1 MSLVTVPLIQCV
13 IRRDA
18 NTITPVTVP
27 PYEMTL
33 LRSMFGKE
41 NVTGSD
47 IVGKKEVE
55 ANGEFERM
63 SAKYGQAKIIKV
75 YGDDGGERLAELVE
89 KAADTLKAAEK
100 KAGTVK
106 ADPKKE
112 AETKDPV
119 A

>member
-1 MSLVTVPLIQCV
+1 MSLVTVPLIKCV

-41 NVTGSD
+41 NVTGNE
-47 IVGKKEVE
+47 IVGKKELE
-55 ANGEFERM
+55 SNGEFERL
-63 SAKYGQAKIIKV
+63 SAKYGQAKVVKV

-89 KAADTLKAAEK
+89 KAADTLKSAEK
-100 KAGTVK
+100 KA
-106 ADPKKE
+106 AAPKKE
-112 AETKDPV
+112 AEPKEPAKDP
-119 A
+119 AA

>member
-1 MSLVTVPLIQCV
+1 MSLVTVPLVKCV

-27 PYEMTL
+27 PYEMTI

-41 NVTGSD
+41 NVTGNE

-55 ANGEFERM
+55 STGEFERL

-75 YGDDGGERLAELVE
+75 YGDDDGERLAELVE
-89 KAADTLKAAEK
+89 KAAEK
-100 KAGTVK
+100 KGAAK
-106 ADPKKE
+106 AKAPE
-112 AETKDPV
+112 APE
-119 A
+119 AA